1 MKNKFSNLSFAPNVE
16 KGMVINMKTH
26 LIKNAIIVTVNPE
39 REVLFDGA
47 ILINDDRIADIG
59 TTAELASKYQ
69 DAQKI
74 TDAQGKIIFP
84 GFINTHNHLFQTL
97 LKGLG
102 DDMVLKDWLST
113 MTFPAATNLTRED
126 CYQAAMLGCME
137 GMHSGITT
145 MLDYMYPH
153 NREGL
158 SDGIIDAYRELGIRG
173 ILGRGCMNTG
183 EQFGVHPGIMQD
195 VATVEKDLR
204 RLFENYHNS
213 ENGRIKVWVAPAA
226 MWSNTREMLE
236 MLWKV
241 TNEYKSGFT
250 VHISET
256 PFDRDA
262 AEELHG
268 KPDAELL
275 EEMGIVGPNVLM
287 VHCCYLTDKD
297 IAMAKKNDMKVSH
310 NVCSNMYLSSGV
322 ADVPKM
328 LKNGLTVSLGVDGAA
343 SNNAQD
349 MVELMKF
356 TALQH
361 KVNTKDPLSMSA
373 EKVLEMAT
381 IDGARAIGMEKE
393 IGSLEIGK
401 KADMIFFDTLSCPK
415 AIPMHNPV
423 STLVYSSSMQNI
435 VGMIVDGKTIMKDSK
450 ITTVQD
456 ERAVYAGV
464 QKCAEDLCKRGK
476 ITNRCEGHKWNSLY

>member
-1 MKNKFSNLSFAPNVE
+1 MIDHLLKN
-16 KGMVINMKTH
+16 G
-26 LIKNAIIVTVNPE
+26 IIVTVNPD
-39 REVLFDGA
+39 REVLFHGA
-47 ILINDDRIADIG
+47 VAVQGNKIVDVG
-59 TTAELASKYQ
+59 ESTALEAKYP
-69 DAQKI
+69 DAAQV
-74 TDAQGKIIFP
+74 TDLEGKIVFP
-84 GFINTHNHLFQTL
+84 GFVNTHNHLFQTL

-102 DDMVLKDWLST
+102 DDMVLKDWLET

-126 CYQAAMLGCME
+126 CYLAAMLGCKE
-137 GMHSGITT
+137 GLHSGITT

-153 NREGL
+153 PTGEL
-158 SDGIIDAYRELGIRG
+158 SDGVIDAMRELGIRG
-173 ILGRGCMNTG
+173 ILGRGCMDTG
-183 EQFGVHPGIMQD
+183 AQFGVHPGIMQD
-195 VATVEKDLR
+195 MDTIEKDLR
-204 RLFENYHNS
+204 RLFETYHNS
-213 ENGRIKVWVAPAA
+213 ENGRIKIWVAPAA
-226 MWSNTREMLE
+226 MWSNSRPLLE
-236 MLWKV
+236 MLWRV

-297 IAMAKKNDMKVSH
+297 IAMAKKYDMKVSH
-310 NVCSNMYLSSGV
+310 NVCSNQYLSSGV

-328 LKNGLTVSLGVDGAA
+328 LRNGITVSLGVDGAA

-361 KVNTKDPLSMSA
+361 KVATRDPLAMTA

-381 IDGARAIGMEKE
+381 IDGARALGMEDE
-393 IGSLEIGK
+393 IGSLEVGK
-401 KADMIFFDTLSCPK
+401 KADLVIFDPVECPK

-423 STLVYSSSMQNI
+423 STLVYSASMKNI
-435 VGMIVDGKTIMKDSK
+435 VGAMVDGKVVMENGV
-450 ITTVQD
+450 ITTVKD
-456 ERAVYAGV
+456 EKEIYRRV
-464 QKCAEDLCKRGK
+464 QKCAEDLCERGH
-476 ITNRCEGHKWNSLY
+476 ITNRREGHKWNRSFG

>member
-1 MKNKFSNLSFAPNVE
+1 MIDHLLKN
-16 KGMVINMKTH
+16 G
-26 LIKNAIIVTVNPE
+26 IIVTVNPD
-39 REVLFDGA
+39 REVFFHGA
-47 ILINDDRIADIG
+47 VAVQGNKIVDVGESAALEA
-59 TTAELASKYQ
+59 KYP
-69 DAQKI
+69 DAAQV
-74 TDAQGKIIFP
+74 TDLEGKIVFP
-84 GFINTHNHLFQTL
+84 GFVNTHNHLFQTL

-102 DDMVLKDWLST
+102 DDMVLKDWLET

-126 CYQAAMLGCME
+126 CYLAAMLGCME
-137 GMHSGITT
+137 GLHSGITT

-153 NREGL
+153 PTGEL
-158 SDGIIDAYRELGIRG
+158 SDGVIDAMRELGIRG
-173 ILGRGCMNTG
+173 ILGRGCMDTG
-183 EQFGVHPGIMQD
+183 AQFGVHPGIMQD
-195 VATVEKDLR
+195 MDTIEKDLR
-204 RLFENYHNS
+204 RLFETYHNS
-213 ENGRIKVWVAPAA
+213 ENGRIKIWVAPAA
-226 MWSNTREMLE
+226 MWSNSRPLLE
-236 MLWKV
+236 MLWRV

-297 IAMAKKNDMKVSH
+297 IAMAKKYDMKVSH
-310 NVCSNMYLSSGV
+310 NVCSNQYLSSGV

-328 LKNGLTVSLGVDGAA
+328 LRNGITVSLGVDGAA

-361 KVNTKDPLSMSA
+361 KVATRDPLAMTA

-381 IDGARAIGMEKE
+381 IDGARALGMEDE
-393 IGSLEIGK
+393 IGSLEVGK
-401 KADMIFFDTLSCPK
+401 KADLVIFDPVECPK

-423 STLVYSSSMQNI
+423 STLVYSASMKNI
-435 VGMIVDGKTIMKDSK
+435 VGAMVDGKVVMENGV
-450 ITTVQD
+450 ITTVKD
-456 ERAVYAGV
+456 EKEIYRRV
-464 QKCAEDLCKRGK
+464 QKCAEDLCERGH
-476 ITNRCEGHKWNSLY
+476 ITNRREGHKWNRSFG

>member
-1 MKNKFSNLSFAPNVE
+1 MIDHLLKN
-16 KGMVINMKTH
+16 G
-26 LIKNAIIVTVNPE
+26 IIVTVNPD
-39 REVLFDGA
+39 REVFFHGA
-47 ILINDDRIADIG
+47 VAVQGNKIVDVGESAALEA
-59 TTAELASKYQ
+59 KYP
-69 DAQKI
+69 DAAQV
-74 TDAQGKIIFP
+74 TDLEGKIVFP
-84 GFINTHNHLFQTL
+84 GFVNTHNHLFQTL

-102 DDMVLKDWLST
+102 DDMVLKDWLET

-126 CYQAAMLGCME
+126 CYLAAMLGCME
-137 GMHSGITT
+137 GLHSGITT

-153 NREGL
+153 PTGEL
-158 SDGIIDAYRELGIRG
+158 SDGVIDAMRELGIRG
-173 ILGRGCMNTG
+173 ILGRGCMDTG
-183 EQFGVHPGIMQD
+183 AQFGVHPGIMQD
-195 VATVEKDLR
+195 MDTIEKDLR
-204 RLFENYHNS
+204 RLFETYHNS
-213 ENGRIKVWVAPAA
+213 ENGRIKIWVAPAA
-226 MWSNTREMLE
+226 MWSNSRPLLE
-236 MLWKV
+236 MLWRV

-297 IAMAKKNDMKVSH
+297 IAMAKKYDMKVSH
-310 NVCSNMYLSSGV
+310 NVCSNQYLSSGV

-328 LKNGLTVSLGVDGAA
+328 LRTGITVSLGVDGAA

-361 KVNTKDPLSMSA
+361 KVATRDPLAMTA

-381 IDGARAIGMEKE
+381 IDGARALGMEDE
-393 IGSLEIGK
+393 IGSLEVGK
-401 KADMIFFDTLSCPK
+401 KADLVIFDPVECPK

-423 STLVYSSSMQNI
+423 STLVYSASMKNI
-435 VGMIVDGKTIMKDSK
+435 VGAMVDGKVVMENGV
-450 ITTVQD
+450 ITTVKD
-456 ERAVYAGV
+456 EKEIYRRV
-464 QKCAEDLCKRGK
+464 QKCAEDLCERGH
-476 ITNRCEGHKWNSLY
+476 ITNRREGHKWNRSFG

>member
-1 MKNKFSNLSFAPNVE
+1 MIDHLLKN
-16 KGMVINMKTH
+16 G
-26 LIKNAIIVTVNPE
+26 IIVTVNPD
-39 REVLFDGA
+39 REVLFHGA
-47 ILINDDRIADIG
+47 VAVQGNKIVDVGESAALEA
-59 TTAELASKYQ
+59 KYP
-69 DAQKI
+69 DAAQV
-74 TDAQGKIIFP
+74 TDLEGKIVFP
-84 GFINTHNHLFQTL
+84 GFVNTHNHLFQTL

-102 DDMVLKDWLST
+102 DDMVLKDWLET

-126 CYQAAMLGCME
+126 CYLAAMLGCME
-137 GMHSGITT
+137 GLHSGITT

-153 NREGL
+153 PTGEL
-158 SDGIIDAYRELGIRG
+158 SDGVIDAMRELGIRG
-173 ILGRGCMNTG
+173 ILGRGCMDTG
-183 EQFGVHPGIMQD
+183 AQFGVHPGIMQD
-195 VATVEKDLR
+195 VDTIEKDLR
-204 RLFENYHNS
+204 RLFETYHNS
-213 ENGRIKVWVAPAA
+213 ENGRIKIWVAPAA
-226 MWSNTREMLE
+226 MWSNSRPLLE
-236 MLWKV
+236 MLWRV

-297 IAMAKKNDMKVSH
+297 IAMARKYDMKVSH
-310 NVCSNMYLSSGV
+310 NVCSNQYLSSGV

-328 LKNGLTVSLGVDGAA
+328 LRNGITVSLGVDGAA

-361 KVNTKDPLSMSA
+361 KVATRDPLAMTA

-381 IDGARAIGMEKE
+381 IDVARALGMEDE
-393 IGSLEIGK
+393 IGSLEVGK
-401 KADMIFFDTLSCPK
+401 KADLVIFDPVECPK

-423 STLVYSSSMQNI
+423 STLVYSASMKNI
-435 VGMIVDGKTIMKDSK
+435 VGAMVDGKVVMENGV
-450 ITTVQD
+450 ITTVKD
-456 ERAVYAGV
+456 EKEIYRRV
-464 QKCAEDLCKRGK
+464 QKCAEDLCERGH
-476 ITNRCEGHKWNSLY
+476 ITNRREGHKWNRSFG

>member
-1 MKNKFSNLSFAPNVE
+1 MIDHLLKN
-16 KGMVINMKTH
+16 G
-26 LIKNAIIVTVNPE
+26 IIVTVNPD
-39 REVLFDGA
+39 REVLFHGA
-47 ILINDDRIADIG
+47 VAVQGNKIVDVGESAALEA
-59 TTAELASKYQ
+59 KYP
-69 DAQKI
+69 DAAQV
-74 TDAQGKIIFP
+74 TDLEGKIVFP
-84 GFINTHNHLFQTL
+84 GFVNTHNHLFQTL

-102 DDMVLKDWLST
+102 DDMVLKDWLET

-126 CYQAAMLGCME
+126 CYLAAMLGCME
-137 GMHSGITT
+137 GLHSGITT

-153 NREGL
+153 PTGEL
-158 SDGIIDAYRELGIRG
+158 SDGVIDAMRELGIRG
-173 ILGRGCMNTG
+173 ILGRGCMDTG
-183 EQFGVHPGIMQD
+183 AQFGVHPGIMQD
-195 VATVEKDLR
+195 MDTIEKDLR
-204 RLFENYHNS
+204 RLFETYHNS
-213 ENGRIKVWVAPAA
+213 ENGRIKIWVAPAA
-226 MWSNTREMLE
+226 MWSNSRPLLE
-236 MLWKV
+236 MLWRV

-297 IAMAKKNDMKVSH
+297 IAMAKKYDMKVSH
-310 NVCSNMYLSSGV
+310 NVCSNQYLSSGV

-328 LKNGLTVSLGVDGAA
+328 LRNGITVSLGVDGAA

-361 KVNTKDPLSMSA
+361 KVATRDPLAMTA

-381 IDGARAIGMEKE
+381 IDGARALGMEDE
-393 IGSLEIGK
+393 IGSLEVGK
-401 KADMIFFDTLSCPK
+401 KADLVIFDPVECPK

-423 STLVYSSSMQNI
+423 STLVYSASMKNI
-435 VGMIVDGKTIMKDSK
+435 VGAMVDGKVVMENGV
-450 ITTVQD
+450 ITTVKD
-456 ERAVYAGV
+456 EKEIYRRV
-464 QKCAEDLCKRGK
+464 QKCAEDLCERGH
-476 ITNRCEGHKWNSLY
+476 ITNRREGHKWNRSFG

>member
-1 MKNKFSNLSFAPNVE
+1 MIDHLLKN
-16 KGMVINMKTH
+16 G
-26 LIKNAIIVTVNPE
+26 IIVTVNPD
-39 REVLFDGA
+39 REVLFHGA
-47 ILINDDRIADIG
+47 VAVQGNKIVDVGESAALEA
-59 TTAELASKYQ
+59 KYP
-69 DAQKI
+69 DAAQV
-74 TDAQGKIIFP
+74 TDLEGKIVFP
-84 GFINTHNHLFQTL
+84 GFVNTHNHLFQTL

-102 DDMVLKDWLST
+102 DDMVLKDWLET

-126 CYQAAMLGCME
+126 CYLAAMLGCME
-137 GMHSGITT
+137 GLHSGITT

-153 NREGL
+153 PTGEL
-158 SDGIIDAYRELGIRG
+158 SDGVIDAMRELGIRG
-173 ILGRGCMNTG
+173 ILGRGCMDTG
-183 EQFGVHPGIMQD
+183 AQFGVHPGIMQD
-195 VATVEKDLR
+195 VDTIEKDLR
-204 RLFENYHNS
+204 RLFETYHNS
-213 ENGRIKVWVAPAA
+213 ENGRIKIWVAPAA
-226 MWSNTREMLE
+226 MWSNSRPLLE
-236 MLWKV
+236 MLWRV

-297 IAMAKKNDMKVSH
+297 IAMAKKYDMKVSH
-310 NVCSNMYLSSGV
+310 NVCSNQYLSSGV

-328 LKNGLTVSLGVDGAA
+328 LRNGITVSLGVDGAA

-361 KVNTKDPLSMSA
+361 KVATRDPLAMTA

-381 IDGARAIGMEKE
+381 IDGARALGMEDE
-393 IGSLEIGK
+393 IGSLEVGK
-401 KADMIFFDTLSCPK
+401 KADLVIFDPVECPK

-423 STLVYSSSMQNI
+423 STLVYSASMKNI
-435 VGMIVDGKTIMKDSK
+435 VGAMVDGKVVMENGV
-450 ITTVQD
+450 ITTVKD
-456 ERAVYAGV
+456 EKEIYRRV
-464 QKCAEDLCKRGK
+464 QKCAENLCERGH
-476 ITNRCEGHKWNSLY
+476 ITNRREGHKWNRSFG

>member
-1 MKNKFSNLSFAPNVE
+1 MIDHLLKN
-16 KGMVINMKTH
+16 G
-26 LIKNAIIVTVNPE
+26 IIVTVNPD
-39 REVLFDGA
+39 REVLFHGA
-47 ILINDDRIADIG
+47 VAVQGNKIVDVGESAALEA
-59 TTAELASKYQ
+59 KYP
-69 DAQKI
+69 DAAQV
-74 TDAQGKIIFP
+74 TDLEGKIVFP
-84 GFINTHNHLFQTL
+84 GFVNTHNHLFQTL

-102 DDMVLKDWLST
+102 DDMVLKDWLET

-126 CYQAAMLGCME
+126 CYLAAMLGCME
-137 GMHSGITT
+137 GLHSGITT

-153 NREGL
+153 PTGEL
-158 SDGIIDAYRELGIRG
+158 SDGVIDAMRELGIRG
-173 ILGRGCMNTG
+173 ILGRVCMDTG
-183 EQFGVHPGIMQD
+183 AQFGVHPGIMQD
-195 VATVEKDLR
+195 VDTIEKDLR
-204 RLFENYHNS
+204 RLFETYHNS
-213 ENGRIKVWVAPAA
+213 ENGRIKIWVAPAA
-226 MWSNTREMLE
+226 MWSNSRPLLE
-236 MLWKV
+236 MLWRV

-297 IAMAKKNDMKVSH
+297 IAMARKYDMKVSH
-310 NVCSNMYLSSGV
+310 NVCSNQYLSSGV

-328 LKNGLTVSLGVDGAA
+328 LRNGITVSLGVDGAA

-361 KVNTKDPLSMSA
+361 KVATRDPLAMTA

-381 IDGARAIGMEKE
+381 IDGARALGMEDE
-393 IGSLEIGK
+393 IGSLEVGK
-401 KADMIFFDTLSCPK
+401 KADLVIFDPVECPK

-423 STLVYSSSMQNI
+423 STLVYSASMKNI
-435 VGMIVDGKTIMKDSK
+435 VGAMVDGKVVMENGV
-450 ITTVQD
+450 ITTVKD
-456 ERAVYAGV
+456 EKEIYRRV
-464 QKCAEDLCKRGK
+464 QKCAEDLCERGH
-476 ITNRCEGHKWNSLY
+476 ITNRREGHKWNRSFG

>member
-1 MKNKFSNLSFAPNVE
+1 MIDHLLKN
-16 KGMVINMKTH
+16 G
-26 LIKNAIIVTVNPE
+26 IIVTVNPD
-39 REVLFDGA
+39 REVLFHGA
-47 ILINDDRIADIG
+47 VAVQGNKIVDVGESAALEA
-59 TTAELASKYQ
+59 KYP
-69 DAQKI
+69 DAAQV
-74 TDAQGKIIFP
+74 TDLEGKIVFP
-84 GFINTHNHLFQTL
+84 GFVNTHNHLFQTL

-102 DDMVLKDWLST
+102 DDMVLKDWLET

-126 CYQAAMLGCME
+126 CYLAAMLGCME
-137 GMHSGITT
+137 GLHSGITT

-153 NREGL
+153 PTGEL
-158 SDGIIDAYRELGIRG
+158 SDGVIDAMRELGIRG
-173 ILGRGCMNTG
+173 ILGRGCMDTG
-183 EQFGVHPGIMQD
+183 AQFGVHPGIMQD
-195 VATVEKDLR
+195 VDTIEKDLR
-204 RLFENYHNS
+204 RLFETYHNS
-213 ENGRIKVWVAPAA
+213 ENGRIKIWVAPAA
-226 MWSNTREMLE
+226 MWSNSRPLLE
-236 MLWKV
+236 MLWRV

-250 VHISET
+250 VYISET

-297 IAMAKKNDMKVSH
+297 IAMARKYDMKVSH
-310 NVCSNMYLSSGV
+310 NVCSNQYLSSGV

-328 LKNGLTVSLGVDGAA
+328 LRNGITVSLGVDGAA

-361 KVNTKDPLSMSA
+361 KVATRDPLAMTA

-381 IDGARAIGMEKE
+381 IDGARALGMEDE
-393 IGSLEIGK
+393 IGSLEVGK
-401 KADMIFFDTLSCPK
+401 KADLVIFDPVECPK

-423 STLVYSSSMQNI
+423 STLVYSASMKNI
-435 VGMIVDGKTIMKDSK
+435 VGAMVDGKVVMENGV
-450 ITTVQD
+450 ITTVKD
-456 ERAVYAGV
+456 EKEIYRRV
-464 QKCAEDLCKRGK
+464 QKCAEDLCERGH
-476 ITNRCEGHKWNSLY
+476 ITNRREGHKWNRSFG

>member
-1 MKNKFSNLSFAPNVE
+1 MIDHLLKN
-16 KGMVINMKTH
+16 G
-26 LIKNAIIVTVNPE
+26 IIVTVNPD
-39 REVLFDGA
+39 REVLFHGA
-47 ILINDDRIADIG
+47 VAVQGNKIVDVGESAALEA
-59 TTAELASKYQ
+59 KYP
-69 DAQKI
+69 DAAQV
-74 TDAQGKIIFP
+74 TDLEGKIVFP
-84 GFINTHNHLFQTL
+84 GFVNTHNHLFQTL

-102 DDMVLKDWLST
+102 DDMVLKDWLET

-126 CYQAAMLGCME
+126 CYLAAMLGCME
-137 GMHSGITT
+137 GLHSGITT

-153 NREGL
+153 PTGEL
-158 SDGIIDAYRELGIRG
+158 SDGVIDAMRELGIRG
-173 ILGRGCMNTG
+173 ILGRGCMDTG
-183 EQFGVHPGIMQD
+183 AQFGVHPGIMQD
-195 VATVEKDLR
+195 VDTIEKDLR
-204 RLFENYHNS
+204 RLFETYHNS
-213 ENGRIKVWVAPAA
+213 ENGRIKIWVAPAA
-226 MWSNTREMLE
+226 MWSNSRPLLE
-236 MLWKV
+236 MLWRV

-297 IAMAKKNDMKVSH
+297 IAMARKYDMKVSH
-310 NVCSNMYLSSGV
+310 NVCSNQYLSSGV

-328 LKNGLTVSLGVDGAA
+328 LRNGITVSLGVDGAA

-361 KVNTKDPLSMSA
+361 KVATRDPLAMTA

-381 IDGARAIGMEKE
+381 IDGARALGMEDE
-393 IGSLEIGK
+393 IGSLEVGK
-401 KADMIFFDTLSCPK
+401 KADLVIFDPVECPK

-423 STLVYSSSMQNI
+423 STLVYSASMKNI
-435 VGMIVDGKTIMKDSK
+435 VGAMVDGKVVMENGV
-450 ITTVQD
+450 ITTVKD
-456 ERAVYAGV
+456 EKEIYRRV
-464 QKCAEDLCKRGK
+464 QKCAEDLCERGH
-476 ITNRCEGHKWNSLY
+476 ITNRREGHKWNRSFG

>member
-1 MKNKFSNLSFAPNVE
+1 MIDHLLKN
-16 KGMVINMKTH
+16 G
-26 LIKNAIIVTVNPE
+26 IIVTVNPD
-39 REVLFDGA
+39 REVFFHGA
-47 ILINDDRIADIG
+47 VAVQGNKIVDVGESAALEA
-59 TTAELASKYQ
+59 KYP
-69 DAQKI
+69 DAAQV
-74 TDAQGKIIFP
+74 TDLEGKIVFP
-84 GFINTHNHLFQTL
+84 GFVNTHNHLFQTL

-102 DDMVLKDWLST
+102 DDMVLKDWLET

-126 CYQAAMLGCME
+126 CYLAAMLGCME
-137 GMHSGITT
+137 GLHSGITT

-153 NREGL
+153 PTGEL
-158 SDGIIDAYRELGIRG
+158 SDGVIDAMRELGIRG
-173 ILGRGCMNTG
+173 VLGRGCMDTG
-183 EQFGVHPGIMQD
+183 AQFGVHPGIMQD
-195 VATVEKDLR
+195 VDTIEKDLR
-204 RLFENYHNS
+204 RLFETYHNS
-213 ENGRIKVWVAPAA
+213 ENGRIKIWVAPAA
-226 MWSNTREMLE
+226 MWSNSRPLLE
-236 MLWKV
+236 MLWRV

-297 IAMAKKNDMKVSH
+297 IAMARKYDMKVSH
-310 NVCSNMYLSSGV
+310 NVCSNQYLSSGV

-328 LKNGLTVSLGVDGAA
+328 LRNGITVSLGVDGAA

-361 KVNTKDPLSMSA
+361 KVATRDPLAMTA

-381 IDGARAIGMEKE
+381 IDGARALGMEDE
-393 IGSLEIGK
+393 IGSLEVGK
-401 KADMIFFDTLSCPK
+401 KADLVIFDPVECPK

-423 STLVYSSSMQNI
+423 STLVYSASMKNI
-435 VGMIVDGKTIMKDSK
+435 VGAMVDGRVVMENGV
-450 ITTVQD
+450 ITTVKD
-456 ERAVYAGV
+456 EKEIYRRV
-464 QKCAEDLCKRGK
+464 QKCAEDLCERGH
-476 ITNRCEGHKWNSLY
+476 ITNRREGHKWNRSFG

>member
-1 MKNKFSNLSFAPNVE
+1 MIDHLLKN
-16 KGMVINMKTH
+16 G
-26 LIKNAIIVTVNPE
+26 IIVTVNPD
-39 REVLFDGA
+39 REVLFHGA
-47 ILINDDRIADIG
+47 VAVQGNKIVDVGESAALEA
-59 TTAELASKYQ
+59 KYP
-69 DAQKI
+69 DAAQV
-74 TDAQGKIIFP
+74 TDLEGKIVFP
-84 GFINTHNHLFQTL
+84 GFVNTHNHLFQTL

-102 DDMVLKDWLST
+102 DDMVLKDWLET

-126 CYQAAMLGCME
+126 CYLAAMLGCME
-137 GMHSGITT
+137 GLHSGITT

-153 NREGL
+153 PTGEL
-158 SDGIIDAYRELGIRG
+158 SDGVIDAMRELGIRG
-173 ILGRGCMNTG
+173 ILGRGCMDTG
-183 EQFGVHPGIMQD
+183 AQFGVHPGIMQD
-195 VATVEKDLR
+195 MDTIEKDLR
-204 RLFENYHNS
+204 RLFETYHNS
-213 ENGRIKVWVAPAA
+213 ENGRIKIWVAPAA
-226 MWSNTREMLE
+226 MWSNSRPLLE
-236 MLWKV
+236 MLWRV

-297 IAMAKKNDMKVSH
+297 IAMAKKYDMKVSH
-310 NVCSNMYLSSGV
+310 NVCSNQYLSSGV

-328 LKNGLTVSLGVDGAA
+328 LRNGITVSLGVDGAA

-361 KVNTKDPLSMSA
+361 KVATRDPLAMTA

-381 IDGARAIGMEKE
+381 IDGARALGMEDE
-393 IGSLEIGK
+393 IGSLEVGK
-401 KADMIFFDTLSCPK
+401 KADLVIFDPVECPK

-423 STLVYSSSMQNI
+423 STLVYSASMKNI
-435 VGMIVDGKTIMKDSK
+435 VGAMVDGKVVMENGV
-450 ITTVQD
+450 ITTVKD
-456 ERAVYAGV
+456 EKDIYRRV
-464 QKCAEDLCKRGK
+464 QKCAEDLCERGH
-476 ITNRCEGHKWNSLY
+476 ITNRREGHKWNRSFG

>member
-1 MKNKFSNLSFAPNVE
+1 MIDHLLKN
-16 KGMVINMKTH
+16 G
-26 LIKNAIIVTVNPE
+26 IIVTVNPD
-39 REVLFDGA
+39 REVLFHGA
-47 ILINDDRIADIG
+47 VAVQGNKIVDVGESAALEA
-59 TTAELASKYQ
+59 KYP
-69 DAQKI
+69 DAAQV
-74 TDAQGKIIFP
+74 TDLEGKIVFP
-84 GFINTHNHLFQTL
+84 GFVNTHNHLFQTL

-102 DDMVLKDWLST
+102 DDMVLKDWLET

-126 CYQAAMLGCME
+126 CYLAAMLGCME
-137 GMHSGITT
+137 GLHSGITT

-153 NREGL
+153 PTGEL
-158 SDGIIDAYRELGIRG
+158 SDGVIDAMRELGIRG
-173 ILGRGCMNTG
+173 ILGRGCMDTG
-183 EQFGVHPGIMQD
+183 AQFGVHPGIMQD
-195 VATVEKDLR
+195 VDTIEKDLR
-204 RLFENYHNS
+204 RLFETYHNS
-213 ENGRIKVWVAPAA
+213 ENGRIKIWVAPAA
-226 MWSNTREMLE
+226 MWSNSRPLLE
-236 MLWKV
+236 MLWRV

-297 IAMAKKNDMKVSH
+297 IAMARKYDMKVSH
-310 NVCSNMYLSSGV
+310 NVCSNQYLSSGV

-328 LKNGLTVSLGVDGAA
+328 LRNGITVSLGVDGAA

-361 KVNTKDPLSMSA
+361 KVATRDPLAMTA

-381 IDGARAIGMEKE
+381 IDGARALGMEDE
-393 IGSLEIGK
+393 IGSLEVGK
-401 KADMIFFDTLSCPK
+401 KADLVIFDPVECPK

-423 STLVYSSSMQNI
+423 STLVYSASMKNI
-435 VGMIVDGKTIMKDSK
+435 VGAMVDGKVVMENGV
-450 ITTVQD
+450 ITTVKD
-456 ERAVYAGV
+456 EKEIYRRV
-464 QKCAEDLCKRGK
+464 QKCAENLCERGH
-476 ITNRCEGHKWNSLY
+476 ITNRREGHKWNRSFG

>member
-1 MKNKFSNLSFAPNVE
+1 MIDHLLKN
-16 KGMVINMKTH
+16 G
-26 LIKNAIIVTVNPE
+26 IIVTVNPD
-39 REVLFDGA
+39 REVLFHGA
-47 ILINDDRIADIG
+47 VAVQGNKIVDAGESAALEA
-59 TTAELASKYQ
+59 KYP
-69 DAQKI
+69 DAAQV
-74 TDAQGKIIFP
+74 TDLEGKIVFP
-84 GFINTHNHLFQTL
+84 GFVNTHNHLFQTL

-102 DDMVLKDWLST
+102 DDMVLKDWLET

-126 CYQAAMLGCME
+126 CYLAAMLGCME
-137 GMHSGITT
+137 GLHSGITT

-153 NREGL
+153 PTGEL
-158 SDGIIDAYRELGIRG
+158 SDGVINAMRELGIRG
-173 ILGRGCMNTG
+173 ILGRGCMDTG
-183 EQFGVHPGIMQD
+183 AQFGVHPGIMQD
-195 VATVEKDLR
+195 VDTIEKDLR
-204 RLFENYHNS
+204 RLFETYHNS
-213 ENGRIKVWVAPAA
+213 ENGRIKIWVAPAA
-226 MWSNTREMLE
+226 MWSNSRPLLE
-236 MLWKV
+236 MLWRV

-287 VHCCYLTDKD
+287 VHCCYLTDKN
-297 IAMAKKNDMKVSH
+297 IAMARKYDMKVSH
-310 NVCSNMYLSSGV
+310 NVCSNQYLSSGV

-328 LKNGLTVSLGVDGAA
+328 LRNGITVSLGVDGAA

-361 KVNTKDPLSMSA
+361 KVATRDPLAMTA

-381 IDGARAIGMEKE
+381 IDGARALGMEDE
-393 IGSLEIGK
+393 IGSLEVGK
-401 KADMIFFDTLSCPK
+401 KADLVIFDPVECPK

-423 STLVYSSSMQNI
+423 STLVYSASMKNI
-435 VGMIVDGKTIMKDSK
+435 VGAMVDGKVVMENGV
-450 ITTVQD
+450 ITTVKD
-456 ERAVYAGV
+456 EKEIYRRV
-464 QKCAEDLCKRGK
+464 QKCAEDLCERGH
-476 ITNRCEGHKWNSLY
+476 ITNRREGHKWNRSFG